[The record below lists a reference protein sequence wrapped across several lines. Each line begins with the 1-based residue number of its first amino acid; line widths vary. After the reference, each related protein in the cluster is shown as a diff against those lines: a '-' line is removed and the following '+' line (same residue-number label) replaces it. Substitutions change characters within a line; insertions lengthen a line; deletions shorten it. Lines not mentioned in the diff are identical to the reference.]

1 MIRRLEAGVQEQRID
16 QAFVDGL
23 VSEIA
28 LAVGVPAEPSYI
40 QNELARS
47 KREKEDA
54 AESKQRMEEDFMD
67 QVMPY
72 SSFGQGVYLEDRGMC
87 CVSVNHVHKNCG
99 SLCIT
104 STPGIIS
111 YRFCD
116 LFKTSKRTIQSV
128 IFELSETVVLVMK
141 WWFSAEVG

>member
-1 MIRRLEAGVQEQRID
+1 MKYVLSCLRNQVIRRLEAGVQAQRID

-28 LAVGVPAEPSYI
+28 LAVGVPAKPSII

-72 SSFGQGVYLEDRGMC
+72 SSIGQRDYL
-87 CVSVNHVHKNCG
+87 NHAG
-99 SLCIT
+99 
-104 STPGIIS
+104 
-111 YRFCD
+111 F
-116 LFKTSKRTIQSV
+116 
-128 IFELSETVVLVMK
+128 
-141 WWFSAEVG
+141 

>member
-16 QAFVDGL
+16 QEFVDGL

-28 LAVGVPAEPSYI
+28 LAVGVPAEPSII

-72 SSFGQGVYLEDRGMC
+72 SSFGQRAYLEDRGM
-87 CVSVNHVHKNCG
+87 
-99 SLCIT
+99 LCI
-104 STPGIIS
+104 G
-111 YRFCD
+111 
-116 LFKTSKRTIQSV
+116 KTC
-128 IFELSETVVLVMK
+128 
-141 WWFSAEVG
+141 A

>member
-1 MIRRLEAGVQEQRID
+1 MHNQVIRRLEAGVQAQRID

-23 VSEIA
+23 VLEIA
-28 LAVGVPAEPSYI
+28 LAVGVPAEPSII

-72 SSFGQGVYLEDRGMC
+72 SSIGQRDYL
-87 CVSVNHVHKNCG
+87 NHAG
-99 SLCIT
+99 
-104 STPGIIS
+104 
-111 YRFCD
+111 F
-116 LFKTSKRTIQSV
+116 
-128 IFELSETVVLVMK
+128 
-141 WWFSAEVG
+141 

>member
-1 MIRRLEAGVQEQRID
+1 MIRRLEAGVQAQRID

-28 LAVGVPAEPSYI
+28 LAVGVPAEPSII

-72 SSFGQGVYLEDRGMC
+72 SSIGQRDYL
-87 CVSVNHVHKNCG
+87 NHAG
-99 SLCIT
+99 
-104 STPGIIS
+104 
-111 YRFCD
+111 F
-116 LFKTSKRTIQSV
+116 
-128 IFELSETVVLVMK
+128 
-141 WWFSAEVG
+141 